1 MFKSKKYKNEINF
14 LKNQISKLQN
24 KNVDITVK
32 YYKLLKHIQDT
43 NIKYN
48 IPYTN
53 ISIFVTDKINKMKEN
68 YTNPT
73 YIKIYEEISNEIL
86 DLIMERNGEQNDR

>member
-1 MFKSKKYKNEINF
+1 MFISKKYKDEINF
-14 LKNQISKLQN
+14 LKKQISQLQK

-43 NIKYN
+43 NI
-48 IPYTN
+48 
-53 ISIFVTDKINKMKEN
+53 SIFVTDKINKMKEN
-68 YTNPT
+68 YTNLT

-86 DLIMERNGEQNDR
+86 DLVMERNGEQNNKN

>member
-1 MFKSKKYKNEINF
+1 MFKSKKYKDEINF
-14 LKNQISKLQN
+14 LKKQISQLQK

-86 DLIMERNGEQNDR
+86 DLLTESNISKNE

>member
-1 MFKSKKYKNEINF
+1 MFKSKKYKDEINF
-14 LKNQISKLQN
+14 LKKQISQLQK
-24 KNVDITVK
+24 KNVDMTVK

-73 YIKIYEEISNEIL
+73 YIKIYEGISNEIL
-86 DLIMERNGEQNDR
+86 DLIMERNSEQNDR